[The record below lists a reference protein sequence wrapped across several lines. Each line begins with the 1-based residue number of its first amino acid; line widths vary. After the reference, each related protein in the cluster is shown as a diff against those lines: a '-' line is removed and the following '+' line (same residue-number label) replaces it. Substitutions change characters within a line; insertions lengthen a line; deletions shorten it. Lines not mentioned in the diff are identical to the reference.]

1 MEILL
6 KREEKKTLKLE
17 FKLLDFT
24 ETRGKNTLKSEF
36 KVAFFAQT

>member
-24 ETRGKNTLKSEF
+24 ETRGKKHIEIR
-36 KVAFFAQT
+36 V